1 MGLPSQLTELTPFM
15 QEQMERIIATLPR
28 HRIQHLQERADLEGQ
43 SLSNLVTHL
52 LEETKA

>member
-52 LEETKA
+52 LEEMKA